1 MINLLEIRKEKKLDF
16 VFPALGSTKRFNDNA
31 AVFINLYY
39 KDTLSLYLPYIK
51 EACRVSRVYIAS
63 SDDFVLGELEKFVKK
78 NKLSGLCRIIR
89 KENRGRDI
97 SALLIAFAPYIFKYK
112 YICFLHDKDFLQYGV
127 SNNDREEWTFEYW
140 DNLLASSYFIDEVIR
155 CFEDNPEL
163 GMLVSPEH
171 MGLYDNAYYRNCWDA
186 CFEGTKKLAE
196 QLHLNLDLDINCR
209 PPAVS
214 TAFWTRTEC
223 LKKLYQRGWK
233 YEDFPD
239 EPLPSPCIS
248 HYIERLIGYLPQD
261 SDMYTGTVQTARNN
275 SRLKEKS
282 QDALIKCFDV
292 LKDILA
298 IDTVGSLHLYQKFI
312 PSVNKYKA
320 HHSDLYLYGAGQRG
334 RKYLKW
340 LTVNKIEIK
349 GFIVSEKGKTD
360 NYLGYP
366 VYALDDIQIDESIGI
381 IIAVSEKLAG
391 QIENNLKIHGIHD
404 YIKI

>member
-1 MINLLEIRKEKKLDF
+1 MNLLDIRKSKNLNF
-16 VFPALGSTKRFNDNA
+16 VFSLYGNAVKFNEDA

-39 KDTLSLYLPYIK
+39 KDTLCLYLPYIK
-51 EACRVSRVYIAS
+51 EACRVSSVYIAS

-112 YICFLHDKDFLQYGV
+112 YICFLHDKDFLQYCV
-127 SNNDREEWTFEYW
+127 SNNDRKEWTFEYW

-171 MGLYDNAYYRNCWDA
+171 MGYYDNAYYRNCWDA

-196 QLHLNLDLDINCR
+196 QLYMNVDLNIQCR
-209 PPAVS
+209 PVAVS
-214 TAFWTRTEC
+214 TAFWTRTSC
-223 LKKLYQRGWK
+223 LKKLYQKKWK
-233 YEDFPD
+233 YEDFPE
-239 EPLPSPCIS
+239 EPLPAPCIS

-261 SDMYTGTVQTARNN
+261 SDMYTGTVQTDTNN

-282 QDALIKCFDV
+282 QDTLIECFGV

-298 IDTVGSLHLYQKFI
+298 IDTVGSLNLYQKFI
-312 PSVNKYKA
+312 PSVKTYISN
-320 HHSDLYLYGAGQRG
+320 HVDLYLYGAGQRG
-334 RKYLKW
+334 MKYLKW
-340 LTVNKIEIK
+340 LKVNSIEIR
-349 GFIVSEKGKTD
+349 GFIVSEKGETD

-366 VYALDDIQIDESIGI
+366 VCVLDDIQMDDSTGI
-381 IIAVSEKLAG
+381 IIAVSDKFQSQVE
-391 QIENNLKIHGIHD
+391 ENLMSHGID
-404 YIKI
+404 NYLKV